1 MSNPRQYAPAVSWQL
16 FESVPAD
23 ELREVIAIARRR
35 VFARGEVVFHD
46 GDPSDSLHLVLKG
59 RFAIKVVTARGDVAV
74 LWVCGPGEAFGELA
88 LVSPEEPRS
97 ATVAALEP
105 AATHAVHRRD
115 FERLRRQHPE
125 IDRVLV
131 ALLAGQL
138 RRMSALLVDAYYT
151 SAERRVLR
159 RLVDLVGTYG
169 APADGPVV
177 VPVTQEQLAE
187 LAGTSRAT
195 VNHVLREEQA
205 RGTVDLG
212 RGRTTVRDPAELSRR
227 AR

>member
-1 MSNPRQYAPAVSWQL
+1 VTWQL
-16 FESVPAD
+16 FESVPAE

-35 VFARGEVVFHD
+35 TFARGEVVFHD
-46 GDPSDSLHLVLKG
+46 GDPSDSLHLVVKG
-59 RFAIKVVTARGDVAV
+59 RFAVKVVTARGDVAV

-88 LVSPEEPRS
+88 LVGSGEPRS

-105 AATHAVHRRD
+105 GATHSVHRHD
-115 FERLRRQHPE
+115 FERLRREHPE

-131 ALLAGQL
+131 ALLAGQV
-138 RRMSALLVDAYYT
+138 RRMSGLLVDAYYT
-151 SAERRVLR
+151 SAERRVIR
-159 RLVDLVGTYG
+159 RLADLVGTYG
-169 APADGPVV
+169 DSAGGPVV

-212 RGRTTVRDPAELSRR
+212 RGRTIVHDPAELARR

>member
-1 MSNPRQYAPAVSWQL
+1 MSWRL

-35 VFARGEVVFHD
+35 AFARGEVVFHD
-46 GDPSDSLHLVLKG
+46 GDPSDSLHLVVKG
-59 RFAIKVVTARGDVAV
+59 RFAVKVVTPRGDVAV
-74 LWVCGPGEAFGELA
+74 LWVCGPGDAFGELA

-115 FERLRRQHPE
+115 FERLRREHPE

-131 ALLAGQL
+131 GTARRPGAPHVGAGGRRLLH
-138 RRMSALLVDAYYT
+138 
-151 SAERRVLR
+151 ERRAASAPPAR
-159 RLVDLVGTYG
+159 RPRRHLWRRRD
-169 APADGPVV
+169 AGPVV

-195 VNHVLREEQA
+195 VNRVLREEQA

-212 RGRTTVRDPAELSRR
+212 RGKTTVRDPAELARR